1 MRRSSCAQ
9 VAPVLEARGALPDH
23 LCDDETS
30 PETSQRWR
38 GPPATVAPVHTV
50 RKSQP
55 CAAGG
60 GAPLGGG
67 VSTRRGGGGGGGGG
81 TAGGAAGGAPRWARG
96 ACLSLVYSAASTS
109 VYGGSSV
116 VLLSCTSTRTAEDDR
131 RVGAAPGT
139 WCGVLTAYH
148 FTAYHFTA
156 CHLPLTTGLRTSTY
170 HSKSYHAYLLLPVVG
185 LVRLTVYEC
194 SHLPVRTYH
203 VLCLLCI
210 CAQ

>member
-1 MRRSSCAQ
+1 MLRTCPCGTDTFVCYEKSTALLYGTLYPLNHKY
-9 VAPVLEARGALPDH
+9 PVIFPFTICTD
-23 LCDDETS
+23 
-30 PETSQRWR
+30 
-38 GPPATVAPVHTV
+38 
-50 RKSQP
+50 
-55 CAAGG
+55 
-60 GAPLGGG
+60 
-67 VSTRRGGGGGGGGG
+67 G